1 MISAQLS
8 STLIF
13 VLWTSTGRARL
24 HLNINSFDSSSHR
37 CMTMWGMRPL
47 RHHTVDVVPI
57 LQEQNMMWRI
67 VNFGHHV
74 KLWVPAKP
82 WSYSQLDLLVIVYFL
97 PWASLYT
104 WKHHPSR
111 VFFGTCWI
119 SCLHGIFEP
128 STGQKQ
134 GGEDG
139 TVAMGSSSL
148 GWSFDQVRC
157 KGVPASRSVDE
168 SSWFLVCML
177 NLFNC
182 VSGGNQNTFPGMW
195 RRVNKLNIHS
205 NRIRK
210 GSLQKVLRMT
220 FRMRR
225 RIEWNSWES
234 TTRQPHLINPVCV
247 NDPWFVFGLWSVMD

>member
-111 VFFGTCWI
+111 VFLELVEYHVFMEYLSPVLGRNKV
-119 SCLHGIFEP
+119 EKM
-128 STGQKQ
+128 GQWQ
-134 GGEDG
+134 WA
-139 TVAMGSSSL
+139 VHL
-148 GWSFDQVRC
+148 L
-157 KGVPASRSVDE
+157 DE
-168 SSWFLVCML
+168 A
-177 NLFNC
+177 
-182 VSGGNQNTFPGMW
+182 
-195 RRVNKLNIHS
+195 
-205 NRIRK
+205 
-210 GSLQKVLRMT
+210 
-220 FRMRR
+220 
-225 RIEWNSWES
+225 
-234 TTRQPHLINPVCV
+234 LIK
-247 NDPWFVFGLWSVMD
+247 